1 MEKAI
6 LVLDGISEGKTAFID
21 IAKEAGYW
29 IWNINHRN
37 VLSMLA
43 GKVGWDGN
51 RNNTFYD
58 FIKEFDSL
66 ANDYFNYE
74 EWYTLEMI
82 NKFLGDERTNILII
96 HNCNRE
102 ISGRIQEEFENC
114 YTICVDKEEKENPD
128 YCKRLVFSSE
138 NFKDSVLDSL
148 NIITNNKEK

>member
-51 RNNTFYD
+51 RNNKFYD
-58 FIKEFDSL
+58 FIKDFDSL
-66 ANDYFNYE
+66 ANEYFDYE

-82 NKFLGDERTNILII
+82 NKFLSDERTNILII
-96 HNCNRE
+96 HNCNCE
-102 ISGRIQEEFENC
+102 TSGKIQEEFENC
-114 YTICVDKEEKENPD
+114 YTICVDKEEKENQD